1 MLVVLTWKY
10 YIIKSM
16 KIVLQN
22 VLEANV
28 KINGELYNKINRG
41 FLLLVGFKEGD
52 DLEIVNKVA
61 KKITKLRVFMD
72 ENGKT
77 NLSLKDIN
85 GEILSISQ
93 FTLYGD
99 ISKGNRPSFIK
110 SLDFIKAKELY
121 EYFNKYMESEGFLVK
136 TGIFGEDM
144 KVSLV
149 NDGPFTLIIDS
160 EDLKW
165 K

>member
-1 MLVVLTWKY
+1 
-10 YIIKSM
+10 M

-149 NDGPFTLIIDS
+149 NDGPFTLVIDS
-160 EDLKW
+160 EDLK
-165 K
+165 

>member
-1 MLVVLTWKY
+1 
-10 YIIKSM
+10 M

-52 DLEIVNKVA
+52 DLETVNKAA

-77 NLSLKDIN
+77 NLSLKDID

-136 TGIFGEDM
+136 
-144 KVSLV
+144 LV
-149 NDGPFTLIIDS
+149 FS
-160 EDLKW
+160 EKI
-165 K
+165 

>member
-1 MLVVLTWKY
+1 
-10 YIIKSM
+10 M

-52 DLEIVNKVA
+52 DLETVNKAA

-77 NLSLKDIN
+77 NLSLKDID

-149 NDGPFTLIIDS
+149 NDGPFTLVIDS
-160 EDLKW
+160 EDLK
-165 K
+165 

>member
-1 MLVVLTWKY
+1 
-10 YIIKSM
+10 M

-28 KINGELYNKINRG
+28 KINGKLYNKINRG

-77 NLSLKDIN
+77 NLSLKDID

-160 EDLKW
+160 EDLK
-165 K
+165 

>member
-1 MLVVLTWKY
+1 M
-10 YIIKSM
+10 
-16 KIVLQN
+16 
-22 VLEANV
+22 LEANV
-28 KINGELYNKINRG
+28 KINGELYNKINKG

-149 NDGPFTLIIDS
+149 NDGPFTLVIDS
-160 EDLKW
+160 EDLK
-165 K
+165 

>member
-1 MLVVLTWKY
+1 
-10 YIIKSM
+10 M

-52 DLEIVNKVA
+52 DLKTVNKVA
-61 KKITKLRVFMD
+61 KKITKLRVFID

-99 ISKGNRPSFIK
+99 ISRGNRPSFIK
-110 SLDFIKAKELY
+110 SLNFIKAKELY

-160 EDLKW
+160 EDLK
-165 K
+165 

>member
-1 MLVVLTWKY
+1 
-10 YIIKSM
+10 M

-28 KINGELYNKINRG
+28 KINGELYNKINNG

-149 NDGPFTLIIDS
+149 NDGPFTLVIDS
-160 EDLKW
+160 EDLK
-165 K
+165 

>member
-1 MLVVLTWKY
+1 
-10 YIIKSM
+10 M

-144 KVSLV
+144 KVSLI
-149 NDGPFTLIIDS
+149 NDGPFTLVIDS
-160 EDLKW
+160 EDLK
-165 K
+165 

>member
-1 MLVVLTWKY
+1 
-10 YIIKSM
+10 M

-77 NLSLKDIN
+77 NLSLKDII

-144 KVSLV
+144 KISLV

-160 EDLKW
+160 EDLK
-165 K
+165 

>member
-1 MLVVLTWKY
+1 
-10 YIIKSM
+10 M

-121 EYFNKYMESEGFLVK
+121 EYFNKYVESEGFSVK

-149 NDGPFTLIIDS
+149 NDGPFTLVIDS
-160 EDLKW
+160 EDLK
-165 K
+165 

>member
-1 MLVVLTWKY
+1 
-10 YIIKSM
+10 M

-52 DLEIVNKVA
+52 DLKTVNKVA
-61 KKITKLRVFMD
+61 KKITKLRVFID

-99 ISKGNRPSFIK
+99 ISRGNRPSFIK
-110 SLDFIKAKELY
+110 SLNFIKAKELY

-149 NDGPFTLIIDS
+149 NDGPFTLVIDS
-160 EDLKW
+160 EDLK
-165 K
+165 

>member
-1 MLVVLTWKY
+1 
-10 YIIKSM
+10 M

-121 EYFNKYMESEGFLVK
+121 EYFNKYMESEGFSVK

-149 NDGPFTLIIDS
+149 NDGPFTLTIDS
-160 EDLKW
+160 EDLK
-165 K
+165 

>member
-1 MLVVLTWKY
+1 
-10 YIIKSM
+10 M

-160 EDLKW
+160 EDLK
-165 K
+165 

>member
-1 MLVVLTWKY
+1 
-10 YIIKSM
+10 M

-22 VLEANV
+22 VLKANV

-121 EYFNKYMESEGFLVK
+121 EYFNKYMESEGFSVK

-160 EDLKW
+160 EDLK
-165 K
+165 

>member
-1 MLVVLTWKY
+1 M
-10 YIIKSM
+10 
-16 KIVLQN
+16 
-22 VLEANV
+22 
-28 KINGELYNKINRG
+28 
-41 FLLLVGFKEGD
+41 
-52 DLEIVNKVA
+52 
-61 KKITKLRVFMD
+61 
-72 ENGKT
+72 
-77 NLSLKDIN
+77 SLKDID

-149 NDGPFTLIIDS
+149 NDGPFTLVIDS
-160 EDLKW
+160 EDLK
-165 K
+165 

>member
-1 MLVVLTWKY
+1 
-10 YIIKSM
+10 M

-52 DLEIVNKVA
+52 DLEIVDKVA

-149 NDGPFTLIIDS
+149 NDGPFTLVIDS
-160 EDLKW
+160 EDLK
-165 K
+165 

>member
-1 MLVVLTWKY
+1 
-10 YIIKSM
+10 M

-52 DLEIVNKVA
+52 DLETVNKVA

-149 NDGPFTLIIDS
+149 NDGPFTLVIDS
-160 EDLKW
+160 EDLK
-165 K
+165 

>member
-1 MLVVLTWKY
+1 
-10 YIIKSM
+10 M

-52 DLEIVNKVA
+52 DLETVNKVA

-149 NDGPFTLIIDS
+149 NDGPFTLVIDS
-160 EDLKW
+160 EDSK
-165 K
+165 

>member
-1 MLVVLTWKY
+1 
-10 YIIKSM
+10 M

-52 DLEIVNKVA
+52 ELETVNKVA

-121 EYFNKYMESEGFLVK
+121 EYFNKYIESEGFLVK

-149 NDGPFTLIIDS
+149 NDGPFTLVIDS
-160 EDLKW
+160 EDLK
-165 K
+165 

>member
-1 MLVVLTWKY
+1 
-10 YIIKSM
+10 M

-41 FLLLVGFKEGD
+41 LLLLVGFKEGD
-52 DLEIVNKVA
+52 DLETVNKVA

-149 NDGPFTLIIDS
+149 NDGPFTLVIDS
-160 EDLKW
+160 EDLK
-165 K
+165 